1 VSAARTSS
9 GVATRVDVYDALT
22 GLPAPLERAWRFPQC
37 AAFFLSLDWF
47 ECLFETALT
56 GSLAPRIYVVADQA
70 GAPIAAL
77 VCGVPADARRL
88 VSLSNFYTIEFGVI
102 EFRPGPDIDAA
113 VGQIV
118 ACIAGERPRWTG
130 VDLCCMR
137 SGPASTM
144 AIAHA
149 LAAAGFDSQTSVQ
162 YENWYLQ
169 TQGRTFDAYFSSRSK
184 KLKKTIP
191 YMVRKIT
198 RTDTLEHRIH
208 LDTGPALEQAIREYV
223 SVYDRSWKVSEPFPA
238 FTPALIRLCARHGIL
253 RLGILTLNG
262 AAVAAQLWVVFGGR
276 AVIYKIAYDEAFK
289 KLSVGSILSR
299 EMFRR
304 AFDQDR
310 VAEIDYGVGGDS
322 YKKDWME
329 AERDLMRIE
338 APNAATFKGRADVG
352 YRALK
357 GFAKRVLGRDSA
369 HLAELSDRDSERDK

>member
-1 VSAARTSS
+1 M
-9 GVATRVDVYDALT
+9 RVTVHDALN
-22 GLPAPLERAWRFPQC
+22 GLPEPLERAWRFPEF

-56 GSLAPRIYVVADQA
+56 GSLAPRIYAVADQA

-77 VCGVPADARRL
+77 ACGVPADARRL

-102 EFRPGPDIDAA
+102 EFRPGPDVDAA
-113 VGQIV
+113 VEQIV
-118 ACIAGERPRWTG
+118 ACIAGERPRWTA
-130 VDLCCMR
+130 VDLRFMR
-137 SGPASTM
+137 SGPASTS
-144 AIAHA
+144 AIARA
-149 LAAAGFDSQTSVQ
+149 LTTAGFDSTTTVQ

-169 TQGRTFDAYFSSRSK
+169 TAGRTFDAYFSSRSK

-191 YMVRKIT
+191 YMVRKIE
-198 RTDTLEHRIH
+198 RTDTLERRIYR
-208 LDTGPALEQAIREYV
+208 DTGPELEQAIREYV
-223 SVYDRSWKVSEPFPA
+223 SVYDRSWKVSEPFPD
-238 FTPALIRLCARHGIL
+238 FTPTLIRLCARQGIL

-289 KLSVGSILSR
+289 KLSVGSILSL

-304 AFDQDR
+304 AFDDDG
-310 VAEIDYGVGGDS
+310 VAEIDYGVGGDA

-329 AERDLMRIE
+329 AERDLLRIE
-338 APNAATFKGRADVG
+338 APNAATLKGRADVG
-352 YRALK
+352 YRVLK

-369 HLAELSDRDSERDK
+369 REEGSTDRNKQP

>member
-1 VSAARTSS
+1 MNLSSATH
-9 GVATRVDVYDALT
+9 VAVYDALS
-22 GLPAPLERAWRFPQC
+22 GLPEPLERAWRFPQC
-37 AAFFLSLDWF
+37 EAFFLSLDWF

-56 GSLAPRIYVVADQA
+56 GSLAPRVYVVADQA

-102 EFRPGPDIDAA
+102 EFCPGPGIDAA
-113 VGQIV
+113 VEKIV
-118 ACIAGERPRWTG
+118 ACIAGERPRWTA
-130 VDLCCMR
+130 VDLCFMR
-137 SGPASTM
+137 SGLSSTM
-144 AIAHA
+144 AIARA
-149 LAAAGFDSQTSVQ
+149 LAAAGFDSATSVQ

-169 TQGRTFDAYFSSRSK
+169 TAGRTFDAYFASRSK

-191 YMVRKIT
+191 YMIRKIG
-198 RTDTLEHRIH
+198 RTDTLEYRVY
-208 LDTGPALEQAIREYV
+208 LDTGPELEQAIREYV

-238 FTPALIRLCARHGIL
+238 FTPALIRLCARQGIL

-262 AAVAAQLWVVFGGR
+262 AAVAAQLWMIFGGR

-289 KLSVGSILSR
+289 KLSVGSILSL

-304 AFDQDR
+304 AIDEDG

-329 AERDLMRIE
+329 AERDLVRIE

-357 GFAKRVLGRDSA
+357 GFAKRVLGRDA
-369 HLAELSDRDSERDK
+369 NRHEEIAERDK